1 MLLIEKKIPKNG
13 YVVFYGSNDFQEFDD
28 FYKACSF
35 ASKLENFVKF
45 VEMSDGIERDVI
57 ENKQELN
64 TLMSIKIQL
73 DEQEAFAETNKK
85 FLEVIQQL
93 RAF

>member
-1 MLLIEKKIPKNG
+1 MLLIEKKMLNG
-13 YVVFYGSNDFQEFDD
+13 YVVFFGSNCFQQFDN

-57 ENKQELN
+57 ESKEKLN
-64 TLMSIKIQL
+64 RLMSIRIQL
-73 DEQEAFAETNKK
+73 EEQEALFEHYRIK
-85 FLEVIQQL
+85 I
-93 RAF
+93 

>member
-1 MLLIEKKIPKNG
+1 MLLIEKKLPNG
-13 YVVFYGSNDFQEFDD
+13 YIVFFGSNCFQHFDN

-57 ENKQELN
+57 KNKEKLMR
-64 TLMSIKIQL
+64 LMSIKIQL
-73 DEQEAFAETNKK
+73 DEQEAFFEHYRSK
-85 FLEVIQQL
+85 I
-93 RAF
+93 